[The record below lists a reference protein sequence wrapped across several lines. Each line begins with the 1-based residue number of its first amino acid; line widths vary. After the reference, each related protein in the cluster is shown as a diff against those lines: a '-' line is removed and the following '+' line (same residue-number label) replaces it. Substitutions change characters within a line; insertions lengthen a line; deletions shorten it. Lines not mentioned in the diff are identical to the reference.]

1 MIESVAVTSIVL
13 SGIPAGG
20 ATVNDAARPGAA
32 VAGLMLA
39 VAVLCWPA
47 APRVGPAGRRPRR
60 PRVRPGVSPGRA
72 LVLLVV
78 LAGMPVALVLAGAP
92 GALAATMLACTG
104 YLLGRRLVAE
114 RRRRRAVPDVL
125 RGLRALNREL
135 RAGADPVTAVAGAAR
150 AGRGAGA
157 EVLGR
162 LLVVMR
168 AGTAVEP
175 AASSVVDDESAAPV
189 LDALCC
195 GWVLS
200 RRYGVAFGRV
210 VSGIADQLSDE
221 VVAEQARVAQLAGP
235 RMSGYVLAG
244 LPLMGL
250 LLGAGM
256 GVDPVQVLIGSAAG
270 HLLLMVGVALICA
283 GLLWSA
289 RIVGR

>member
-1 MIESVAVTSIVL
+1 MIATATLAVAGAS
-13 SGIPAGG
+13 AGG
-20 ATVNDAARPGAA
+20 LAGTAGGRPGAA
-32 VAGLMLA
+32 LAGSVLA
-39 VAVLCWPA
+39 VAVLCWPT
-47 APRVGPAGRRPRR
+47 APRMGSARRPWRR
-60 PRVRPGVSPGRA
+60 RAARPQVSPVRILVGLIAVAGVTAAGA
-72 LVLLVV
+72 LAG
-78 LAGMPVALVLAGAP
+78 LAGM
-92 GALAATMLACTG
+92 LAAIMLGCTA
-104 YLLGRRLVAE
+104 YLLGRRLLAE
-114 RRRRRAVPDVL
+114 RRRRRALPDVL

-157 EVLGR
+157 DVLGR
-162 LLVVMR
+162 LLVLMR
-168 AGTAVEP
+168 AGTGSEP
-175 AASSVVDDESAAPV
+175 AMPDQDGPEGRV

-200 RRYGVAFGRV
+200 VRHGVAFGRV

-221 VVAEQARVAQLAGP
+221 VGAEQERVAQLAGP
-235 RMSGYVLAG
+235 RMSGYVMAG

-250 LLGAGM
+250 VLGAGM

-270 HLLLMVGVALICA
+270 QLLLMVGVALLCA